1 MDRLGEIVRLN
12 DDKLYSQLINY
23 KYRGKAGKRV
33 GQPTKDDPDDEE
45 GPDGLEDKENRTN
58 QDNQSSQSSGD
69 SDQAKNEQTHRH
81 HHRHRKN
88 RIKFKDPN
96 ASNRDNA
103 DKKAAVSRAERND
116 RRFLKSDRF
125 ANDQR
130 ASVNRLD
137 RNSVNSVKSG
147 PASENDRL
155 VIDLEPIDRSENR
168 TNEEWIRENVLSDD
182 LQDYLDLVGND
193 TAVDNKP
200 QNEVK
205 KETDVNDE
213 ANLKSNQTHTEDSDE
228 FDSIEIINL
237 PVDES
242 ASSQTN
248 GSLAV
253 EYDLSSNITDN
264 IVEYLDGN
272 SLLLSSA
279 ANRLLLN
286 ELNQT
291 DWQLSNDEQSLRK
304 ISENNETESLLGHP
318 QSDQPDD
325 IHMNLTASRTD
336 SNEGFLY
343 ELDLLDGNGAL
354 LSELSDFNGLVI
366 PDGQVA
372 NRSELA
378 DHEFINQQL
387 IADKKLINQHN
398 QLIDNQFV
406 DQSQAKFSRLV
417 SESADGGGGHLSTAN
432 LTTMLAATVA
442 TLTNKML
449 LNLSAPNQIFT
460 PNLILNTTGAYANAS
475 LMLSP
480 TSKPPTPAPFSYWL
494 TILIAVLIGIASII
508 TIVGNLLVSKSFSKH
523 FLKLFQEFFKLFH
536 SLPN

>member
-33 GQPTKDDPDDEE
+33 GQVAAKDDPDDED
-45 GPDGLEDKENRTN
+45 GLDGLEDKENRAN
-58 QDNQSSQSSGD
+58 QDNQSNQSGD
-69 SDQAKNEQTHRH
+69 SDQVKNEQNHRH

-88 RIKFKDPN
+88 RIKFKGPN
-96 ASNRDNA
+96 ASKRDNV
-103 DKKAAVSRAERND
+103 DKKADISRTVERVD
-116 RRFLKSDRF
+116 RPRVLKSDRF
-125 ANDQR
+125 DR
-130 ASVNRLD
+130 RESVNRLD
-137 RNSVNSVKSG
+137 QNSVNSVKSR
-147 PASENDRL
+147 PQSEDDRAKL
-155 VIDLEPIDRSENR
+155 VIDLEPIDRSENQT

-193 TAVDNKP
+193 TVVDKKP
-200 QNEVK
+200 QVHSEVK
-205 KETDVNDE
+205 PEAEDE
-213 ANLKSNQTHTEDSDE
+213 ANLKSNRTHAEDSDE

-237 PVDES
+237 PVEES
-242 ASSQTN
+242 AGNQANRT
-248 GSLAV
+248 LAT

-264 IVEYLDGN
+264 MVEYLDGN
-272 SLLLSSA
+272 SLLLSSET
-279 ANRLLLN
+279 NRLVLN
-286 ELNQT
+286 ELNRT

-304 ISENNETESLLGHP
+304 ISENNETETLLLDHP

-354 LSELSDFNGLVI
+354 LGELSDFNGLVI
-366 PDGQVA
+366 PDGQLA
-372 NRSELA
+372 NRSELT

-387 IADKKLINQHN
+387 LADKKLINQHN

-406 DQSQAKFSRLV
+406 DQSQAKFSRLTGGDG
-417 SESADGGGGHLSTAN
+417 ADGGHLSTAN
-432 LTTMLAATVA
+432 MTMLAATVA

-460 PNLILNTTGAYANAS
+460 PNLILNTTGAYTNAS

-494 TILIAVLIGIASII
+494 TILIAVLIGIASVI
-508 TIVGNLLVSKSFSKH
+508 TIVGNLLVS
-523 FLKLFQEFFKLFH
+523 
-536 SLPN
+536 